1 VNRRLSRSTAGSDG
15 KATSNGHA
23 ASLAVD
29 QAQHGLDGSRLSR
42 STAGSDGKATS
53 NSHAASFA
61 VDQAQHGLDGKI
73 SLAVDKRAQLLSIVM
88 LQDAGLDAYLPAS
101 WS

>member
-29 QAQHGLDGSRLSR
+29 QAE
-42 STAGSDGKATS
+42 
-53 NSHAASFA
+53 
-61 VDQAQHGLDGKI
+61 HGLDGKI